1 LILVEDEINLLVLP
15 LLVGASMPR
24 QHSGQQRLTTHHK
37 GGKRHERYGTKRPT
51 FEERIRRPSVEDAES
66 AADDGPQRS
75 PRNGAPE
82 DGVYDSRDL
91 IEAGFLASFGFCSMK
106 YLL

>member
-1 LILVEDEINLLVLP
+1 LILVEDEINLLVLRFWSGR
-15 LLVGASMPR
+15 LSMPR

-51 FEERIRRPSVEDAES
+51 FEERIRRPSAEDAES
-66 AADDGPQRS
+66 AADDEPQRS

-91 IEAGFLASFGFCSMK
+91 IEAGFLASFGSAP
-106 YLL
+106 

>member
-15 LLVGASMPR
+15 LFGRGVHASPTFR
-24 QHSGQQRLTTHHK
+24 AATTDNPPL